1 MFDFPKWKLGLVVV
15 LVVLAAL
22 YALPNAFPE
31 QPAIQISAN
40 RGASIDEVLQGRVEG
55 TLKGKELAFFGLER
69 SADRLMVR
77 FADADLQLKAA
88 DALRDELKEK
98 YIVALNLAS
107 TVPGWLQAIGARPM
121 TLGLDLQGGV
131 HFLMEVDQEAAR
143 TKLEDRYVND
153 IYQILRTE
161 KIAYRSVSRARDG
174 LTIQLLSAEDRTRAI
189 AELAEQAPDL
199 TVEVVEPGDGTAL
212 FARIKPEMVV
222 AAQKHTIDQNITTL
236 RNRVSELGVAEPVIA
251 QQGQTRIVVQLPG
264 VQDTATAKKIL
275 GATATLEY
283 RAVNDGVNA
292 AEAAQ
297 SGKVPPDSRLYFDRA
312 GQPVLLKK
320 DVIATGDQLVDAT
333 SGYDQQSGTP
343 MVSVRLDSVGGRRM
357 LDFTSENVGRPMA
370 VVYIERVPEFRTVN
384 GEEVRSFRETQTVIS
399 VANIRGVFSTNF
411 QTTGLDSS
419 DEARD
424 LALLLRAGS
433 LAVPVDIIEERVIGP
448 SLGQDNI
455 ERGLEATLI
464 GFLLIVIFVIFY
476 YRVVG
481 VVAVIG
487 LCVNLLL
494 LVAILSGLG
503 ATLTMP
509 GIAGIVLTL
518 GMAVDANVLIAERIR
533 EEVRAGNSPMNALKA
548 GYEKAWGTILDANL
562 TTLFAAIAMFAFGSG
577 PVKGFAVTM
586 FTGILTSMF
595 SAVTVTQL
603 IMAMVYGR
611 QRKVKS
617 ISV

>member
-1 MFDFPKWKLGLVVV
+1 MFDLPKWKLGLVAV
-15 LVVLAAL
+15 LVLLAGL

-31 QPAIQISAN
+31 QPAIQISPN
-40 RGASIDEVLQGRVEG
+40 RGSSIDDVLQGRVEG
-55 TLKGKELAFFGLER
+55 TLKGKELAYFGLER
-69 SADRLMVR
+69 SDNQLMVR
-77 FADADLQLKAA
+77 FADADLQLKGA

-98 YIVALNLAS
+98 YTVALNLAS
-107 TVPGWLQAIGARPM
+107 TVPGWLRAIGGRPM

-143 TKLEDRYVND
+143 SKLEDRYVND
-153 IYQILRTE
+153 IYQILRSE
-161 KIAYRSVSRARDG
+161 KIAYRSVARARDG
-174 LTIQLLSAEDRTRAI
+174 LTIQLLTAEDRTRAL

-199 TVEVVEPGDGTAL
+199 IVELVEPGDGTAL

-264 VQDTATAKKIL
+264 VQDTAAAKKIL

-292 AEAAQ
+292 AEVAQ

-370 VVYIERVPEFRTVN
+370 VVYIERVPEFRTIN
-384 GEEVRSFRETQTVIS
+384 GEEVRSFKETQTVIS

-455 ERGLEATLI
+455 ERGLKATMI

-476 YRVVG
+476 YRLVG

-487 LCVNLLL
+487 LCTNLLL
-494 LVAILSGLG
+494 LFAILSGLG

-533 EEVRAGNSPMNALKA
+533 EEVRSGNSPMNALKA

-611 QRKVKS
+611 QRKVQS

>member
-1 MFDFPKWKLGLVVV
+1 MFDFPKWKFGLVAA
-15 LVVLAAL
+15 LILLAAL
-22 YALPNAFPE
+22 YALPNVFPS

-40 RGASIDEVLQGRVEG
+40 RGSTIDDVLQGRVEG
-55 TLKGKELAFFGLER
+55 TLKGKEVPYLAVER
-69 SADRLMVR
+69 SDSQLLVR
-77 FADADLQLKAA
+77 FHDADQQLKGA
-88 DALRDELKEK
+88 DALREDLKDQFT
-98 YIVALNLAS
+98 VALNLAS
-107 TVPGWLQAIGARPM
+107 TVPGWLQAVGARPM

-131 HFLMEVDQEAAR
+131 HFLMEVDQQAAR
-143 TKLEDRYVND
+143 DKLEDRYVAEL
-153 IYQILRTE
+153 YQILRSE
-161 KIAYRSVSRARDG
+161 KIAYKSVSRGGGG
-174 LTIQLLSAEDRTRAI
+174 LSIQLASAEDRERAQAEI
-189 AELAEQAPDL
+189 ATQSPDL
-199 TVEVVEPGDGTAL
+199 ILDEADAGSSAL
-212 FARIKPEMVV
+212 FARIRAEKIVE
-222 AAQKHTIDQNITTL
+222 AQTHTITQNITTL
-236 RNRVSELGVAEPVIA
+236 RNRVSELGVAEPIIQ

-264 VQDTATAKKIL
+264 VQDTAVAKRIL

-283 RAVNDGVNA
+283 RAVNDTANA
-292 AEAAQ
+292 TEAAT
-297 SGKVPPDSRLYFDRA
+297 SGRVPPDSRLYYDKN
-312 GQPVLLKK
+312 GQPFLLKK
-320 DVIATGDQLVDAT
+320 EVIATGDQLIDAT
-333 SGYDQQSGTP
+333 SGFDQQSGTP
-343 MVSVRLDSVGGRRM
+343 SVSVRLDSTGGRRM

-370 VVYIERVPEFRTVN
+370 VVYIERVPEFRMVD
-384 GEEVRSFRETQTVIS
+384 GKEVRSFKETQTVIS
-399 VANIRGVFSTNF
+399 VASVRGVFGPTF
-411 QTTGLDSS
+411 QTTGLESS
-419 DEARD
+419 EYARD

-433 LAVPVDIIEERVIGP
+433 LAVPVDIIEERIIGP

-464 GFLLIVIFVIFY
+464 GFLLIVVFVIFY
-476 YRVVG
+476 YKLVGTVAVVG
-481 VVAVIG
+481 LV
-487 LCVNLLL
+487 VNLLL
-494 LVAILSGLG
+494 LMAILSALG

-533 EEVRAGNSPMNALKA
+533 EEVRSGNSPMTALRA

-611 QRKVKS
+611 QRKVQS

>member
-1 MFDFPKWKLGLVVV
+1 M
-15 LVVLAAL
+15 
-22 YALPNAFPE
+22 
-31 QPAIQISAN
+31 
-40 RGASIDEVLQGRVEG
+40 
-55 TLKGKELAFFGLER
+55 
-69 SADRLMVR
+69 
-77 FADADLQLKAA
+77 
-88 DALRDELKEK
+88 
-98 YIVALNLAS
+98 
-107 TVPGWLQAIGARPM
+107 
-121 TLGLDLQGGV
+121 
-131 HFLMEVDQEAAR
+131 
-143 TKLEDRYVND
+143 
-153 IYQILRTE
+153 
-161 KIAYRSVSRARDG
+161 AYKSVTRARDG
-174 LTIQLLSAEDRTRAI
+174 LVVELVTPEDKAKAMAEI
-189 AELAEQAPDL
+189 AEQSPDL
-199 TVEVVEPGDGTAL
+199 LLESAAGSTTSLLAKIRPEKVVE
-212 FARIKPEMVV
+212 
-222 AAQKHTIDQNITTL
+222 AQTHTIDQNITTL

-264 VQDTATAKKIL
+264 VQDTAAAKKIL

-283 RAVNDGVNA
+283 RAVNESANA
-292 AEAAQ
+292 VEAATT
-297 SGKVPPDSRLYFDRA
+297 GKVPPDSRLYYDKA
-312 GQPVLLKK
+312 GAPVLLKK

-333 SGYDQQSGTP
+333 SGFDQQSGTP
-343 MVSVRLDSVGGRRM
+343 MVSVRLDSAGGRRM

-370 VVYIERVPEFRTVN
+370 VVYIERVPEFRKVD
-384 GEEVRSFRETQTVIS
+384 GKEVRTFKETQTVINLAS
-399 VANIRGVFSTNF
+399 IRGVFSNNF

-419 DEARD
+419 NEARD

-433 LAVPVDIIEERVIGP
+433 LAVPVDIIEERIIGP

-464 GFLLIVIFVIFY
+464 GFLLIVVFVIIY
-476 YRVVG
+476 YKLVG
-481 VVAVIG
+481 VVAVAG
-487 LCVNLLL
+487 LIVNLLL
-494 LVAILSGLG
+494 LMAILSALG

-533 EEVRAGNSPMNALKA
+533 EEVRSGNSPMAALRA

-611 QRKVKS
+611 QRKVQS

>member
-1 MFDFPKWKLGLVVV
+1 
-15 LVVLAAL
+15 L

-31 QPAIQISAN
+31 QPAIQISPN
-40 RGASIDEVLQGRVEG
+40 RGSSIDDVLQGRVEG

-69 SADRLMVR
+69 SDNQLMVR
-77 FADADLQLKAA
+77 FADADLQLKGA

-98 YIVALNLAS
+98 YTVALNLAS
-107 TVPGWLQAIGARPM
+107 TVPGWLRAIGGRPM

-143 TKLEDRYVND
+143 SKLEDRYVND
-153 IYQILRTE
+153 IYQILRAE

-174 LTIQLLSAEDRTRAI
+174 LTIQLLTAEDRTRAL

-199 TVEVVEPGDGTAL
+199 IVETVEPGDGTAL

-264 VQDTATAKKIL
+264 VQDTAAAKKIL

-333 SGYDQQSGTP
+333 SGYDQQTGTP

-370 VVYIERVPEFRTVN
+370 VVYIERVPEFRTIN
-384 GEEVRSFRETQTVIS
+384 GEEVRSFKETQTVIS

-455 ERGLEATLI
+455 ERGLRATLV

-494 LVAILSGLG
+494 LFAILSGLG

-533 EEVRAGNSPMNALKA
+533 EEVRSGNSPMNALKA

-611 QRKVKS
+611 QRKVQS

>member
-1 MFDFPKWKLGLVVV
+1 MFDLPKWKLGLVAV
-15 LVVLAAL
+15 LVLLAGL

-31 QPAIQISAN
+31 QPAIQISPN
-40 RGASIDEVLQGRVEG
+40 RGSSIDDVLQGRVEG
-55 TLKGKELAFFGLER
+55 VLKGKELAYFGLER
-69 SADRLMVR
+69 SGNQLMVR
-77 FADADLQLKAA
+77 FADADLQLKGA

-98 YIVALNLAS
+98 YVVALNLAS
-107 TVPGWLQAIGARPM
+107 TVPAWLRAIGGRPM

-143 TKLEDRYVND
+143 SKLEDRYVND

-174 LTIQLLSAEDRTRAI
+174 LTVQLLSAEDRGRAVTK
-189 AELAEQAPDL
+189 LAEQAPDL
-199 TVEVVEPGDGTAL
+199 IVELVEPGDGTAL
-212 FARIKPEMVV
+212 FAKIKPETVV

-264 VQDTATAKKIL
+264 VQDTAAAKKIL

-283 RAVNDGVNA
+283 RAVNDNANA

-297 SGKVPPDSRLYFDRA
+297 SGKVPPDSRLYYDRA

-333 SGYDQQSGTP
+333 SGYDQQTGTP

-384 GEEVRSFRETQTVIS
+384 GEEVRSFKETQTVIS

-481 VVAVIG
+481 VVAVVG

-494 LVAILSGLG
+494 LFAILSGLG

-533 EEVRAGNSPMNALKA
+533 EEVRSGNSPINALKA

-611 QRKVKS
+611 QRKVQS